1 LDELIVDILKKNPQK
16 GLKLIIDQYTGLI
29 YTICHNKLKGVM
41 SHEDIEECVSDVSVD
56 IYKQRDIIDLAK
68 GSLRSYLCVIA
79 KRKAINLYNSMSLK
93 KNIAAKNAIPLEDDL
108 LNKVQDENLTPE
120 EIYIEYENRIEV
132 AKAIRD
138 LGEPDCEILVR
149 KYFLMESSKKIAE
162 CFGMSANAVD
172 IRVHRALKK
181 LKTMLGGNESE
192 KRETVKSI

>member
-1 LDELIVDILKKNPQK
+1 MDELMVDILKKNPEK

-41 SHEDIEECVSDVSVD
+41 SHEDIEECVSDVFVD

-68 GSLRSYLCVIA
+68 GSLRSYLCVIS

>member
-1 LDELIVDILKKNPQK
+1 MDELIVDILKKNPEK

-29 YTICHNKLKGVM
+29 YIICHNKLKGVM
-41 SHEDIEECVSDVSVD
+41 SHEDIEECVSDVFVD

-68 GSLRSYLCVIA
+68 GSLRSYLCFIA
-79 KRKAINLYNSMSLK
+79 KCKAINLYNSMSLK

>member
-1 LDELIVDILKKNPQK
+1 MDELIVDILKKNPQK

-41 SHEDIEECVSDVSVD
+41 SHEDIEECVSDVFVD

-93 KNIAAKNAIPLEDDL
+93 KNIAAKNAIPLVDDL

>member
-1 LDELIVDILKKNPQK
+1 
-16 GLKLIIDQYTGLI
+16 
-29 YTICHNKLKGVM
+29 HNKLKEVM
-41 SHEDIEECVSDVSVD
+41 SNEDIEECVSDVFVD

>member
-1 LDELIVDILKKNPQK
+1 
-16 GLKLIIDQYTGLI
+16 
-29 YTICHNKLKGVM
+29 M
-41 SHEDIEECVSDVSVD
+41 
-56 IYKQRDIIDLAK
+56 
-68 GSLRSYLCVIA
+68 
-79 KRKAINLYNSMSLK
+79 
-93 KNIAAKNAIPLEDDL
+93 